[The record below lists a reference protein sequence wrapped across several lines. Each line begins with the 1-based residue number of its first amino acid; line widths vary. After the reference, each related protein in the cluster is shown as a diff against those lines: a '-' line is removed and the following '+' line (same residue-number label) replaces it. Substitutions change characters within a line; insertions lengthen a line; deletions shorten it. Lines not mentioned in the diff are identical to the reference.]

1 MASCLVC
8 QWQSSAAKWT
18 SLSTASKNIM
28 PYMQTDR
35 SLARIDVDFE
45 EHYKVFRKLATLGR
59 DFSKLPPLTTRKF
72 P

>member
-35 SLARIDVDFE
+35 SLARIEVGFE
-45 EHYKVFRKLATLGR
+45 EHYKVLRSR
-59 DFSKLPPLTTRKF
+59 DTGSRFFETSSPYHQEIP
-72 P
+72 